1 MNFGLIVAAGKGE
14 RFGGTKQFFLLDG
27 KPVVLHTVEAFER
40 CRCIDQIVL
49 VVNPPKINYIETLLE
64 LQEIKKIRAVVSG
77 GAERQ
82 DSVWNG
88 LKVLPKKGLVAIHD
102 GVRPLFETKLLAQGF
117 ALCRN
122 HKAVICAL
130 SINDT
135 VKEVKD
141 GKTLKTIDRSNLYLI
156 QTPQFYEIELI
167 KKAYQKAIQE
177 KFYATDDSTLVERL
191 GIKVQIMPGSSS
203 NIKIT
208 NREDLKLVEK
218 IIKGSAAL
226 KSTRA
231 ANESNNTF

>member
-40 CRCIDQIVL
+40 CHCIDQIVL

-64 LQEIKKIRAVVSG
+64 LNEIKKIRAVVSG
-77 GAERQ
+77 GNERQ

-88 LKVLPKKGLVAIHD
+88 LKALPKKGLVAIHD
-102 GVRPLFETKLLAQGF
+102 GVRPLFETKILAQGF
-117 ALCRN
+117 ALCKN
-122 HKAVICAL
+122 HKAVICAIP
-130 SINDT
+130 INDT

-141 GKTLKTIDRSNLYLI
+141 GKISKTIDRSNLYLI
-156 QTPQFYEIELI
+156 QTPQFYEIGLI
-167 KKAYQKAIQE
+167 RKAYEKALSE

-208 NREDLKLVEK
+208 NREDLRLVEK
-218 IIKGSAAL
+218 IVKGSAVLNQERKATEDN
-226 KSTRA
+226 STL
-231 ANESNNTF
+231 